1 MSKENCATNE
11 EFDSIIQCK
20 KCGEIINID
29 NTKIYNDLLL
39 QNNTINNM
47 LNELK
52 NKIEDSN
59 NLENIKDS
67 IKSHINSIISENEKN
82 KEKLKQKLA
91 QDKQAELNNDSNEI
105 LKKFDI
111 KLKEPIKKVKSH
123 SSYIKS
129 CTILKDGR
137 IATGGY
143 DRSIIIHNKET
154 FEPDIIINEHEDDI
168 NYLLLLSSG
177 YLASC
182 SKDSK
187 IKIFNI
193 SGNEYNVIQTLNHHI
208 KGVNKL
214 LELNNQKLVS
224 CSNDQEHD
232 HFAFSN
238 RGYSIIFYTKSKE
251 IDNNEYMMDFGI
263 KSESQCTNIIQTKDN
278 EIFYSEYNPSTLCF
292 YDFAEKKIIA
302 KINDIRAQCMEKIT
316 SDLLLVGGYNKLYL
330 ININIH
336 NLIRIIDCSD
346 SRFIYDIC
354 ILSDNVVLTGDE
366 ESNIKQ
372 WRILGDKL
380 ILISEKKD
388 SDLNNVKSLLK
399 ISDEHIISCDN
410 SGFLKYW

>member
-1 MSKENCATNE
+1 MSKENCANNE

-39 QNNTINNM
+39 HNNTINNM

-52 NKIEDSN
+52 NKIEESN

-91 QDKQAELNNDSNEI
+91 QDKQAELNNDNNEI

-129 CTILKDGR
+129 CTILNDGR

-154 FEPDIIINEHEDDI
+154 FEPDIIINEHEVDI
-168 NYLLLLSSG
+168 NYLLKLSSG

-214 LELNNQKLVS
+214 LELNNQNLVS

-292 YDFAEKKIIA
+292 YDFAEKKIIK

-316 SDLLLVGGYNKLYL
+316 SDLLLVGGYNKLFV
-330 ININIH
+330 ININSH
-336 NLIRIIDCSD
+336 NLIRTIDCSD
-346 SRFIYDIC
+346 SRFVYDIC
-354 ILSDNVVLTGDE
+354 VLSDNVVLTGDE